1 MSKNAKILVSGY
13 TYVDGGTI
21 KTFDYYPDK
30 NDVRF
35 LVPFMWPL
43 KGGKYI
49 YWPPKKDN
57 VRTTRAFFYHSRYPI
72 IGGVLK
78 GWMPIFPVVFIK
90 ERPDVVFSASE
101 PNLLTTLYQG
111 FFSKLF
117 GAKHVIF
124 TWENI
129 SYESKFTGLRGAIQ
143 KLIIKLNILLCDG
156 LICGTVKTQKIM
168 SSLTDKPTAV
178 IPLSGIDTE
187 FLSRDYSKKSFRGMD
202 FSNNIVFSFVGAIG
216 YRKGVH
222 LIIKAFEEVSKTVT
236 NARLLIV
243 GSGDY
248 DQEIDM
254 MIKKVGLSNVIIRF
268 PWIDRDEV
276 REILNSSDVFLYPSI
291 PYGGWEEQ
299 FGYSLLEASS
309 MELPLIT
316 TESGSI
322 SEVVLDGKT
331 GILIKPDDMDA
342 LKEAMILLA
351 NDKEKRILI
360 GKAGRE
366 FVKNNYSHEIIAGK
380 FYKFFNNIK

>member
-1 MSKNAKILVSGY
+1 M
-13 TYVDGGTI
+13 
-21 KTFDYYPDK
+21 
-30 NDVRF
+30 
-35 LVPFMWPL
+35 
-43 KGGKYI
+43 
-49 YWPPKKDN
+49 
-57 VRTTRAFFYHSRYPI
+57 
-72 IGGVLK
+72 
-78 GWMPIFPVVFIK
+78 
-90 ERPDVVFSASE
+90 VFSASE

-124 TWENI
+124 TWENV

-187 FLSRDYSKKSFRGMD
+187 FLLHDYSKKSFRGMD

-366 FVKNNYSHEIIAGK
+366 FVKNNYSHEIIAKK